1 MERQAVIV
9 FDPVHLRRRAL
20 AEVLHNVA
28 VVSEVGDLSELGDAW
43 PSSAWVFV
51 PDDNAVVMA
60 LHQQLAQRRLFHP
73 IVVYSEAAT
82 TGRAVSAIL
91 GGAMNYVAWPCSAAE
106 LLAAITGSEPAA
118 ARRSRHVAARLEARA
133 KLAQL
138 TPREHEV
145 IVSTRYGL
153 SSKEIGRLLRIS
165 FRTVEIYRANAFAKL
180 GVRSAV
186 AAAELVIMADEETD
200 WSLAA

>member
-1 MERQAVIV
+1 MERKPVIV
-9 FDPVHLRRRAL
+9 FDPDMQRRRAL
-20 AEVLHNVA
+20 ADVLQDVA
-28 VVSEVGDLSELGDAW
+28 IVYESGDLAELGHVWPLDAW
-43 PSSAWVFV
+43 VLV
-51 PDDNAVVMA
+51 PDDNALLLT
-60 LHQQLAQRRLFHP
+60 LHRELARRGLFHP
-73 IVVYSEAAT
+73 IVVYSQAAS

-106 LLAAITGSEPAA
+106 LLAAMTGNEPAA
-118 ARRSRHVAARLEARA
+118 ARRSRLIAARLEARA

-138 TPREHEV
+138 TPREREV

-153 SSKEIGRLLRIS
+153 SSKEIGRLLHIS

-186 AAAELVIMADEETD
+186 AAAELVIMADDEHD
-200 WSLAA
+200 WALAA